1 MWNKLIQII
10 NGKDCELRER
20 MLRAIIL
27 VGGLVTIAGI
37 FEILIIM
44 EMNKYLLPLLFLL
57 LIAMGISVFITL
69 KYRKYN
75 IGAVLIGIV
84 IVVMVFPLMFFL
96 SGGIEGGAT
105 VWLSLGI
112 VYVFLMFE
120 GKKQVLFFILCM
132 AVYGITYWCGYNYPG
147 LITPMGSRFAVY
159 ADSYFAV
166 CVVGICIGAV
176 VKSQMRVYEEEHQL
190 NISQKEELERSS
202 AAKNIFFANMSH
214 EIRTPINAIIG
225 LNEMILRT
233 SEDESIREYAKD
245 IQLASKMLLNQ
256 VNDILDLSQMEMEKM
271 KIIPVEYSLEQLF
284 SDLAELVRVQ
294 MERKG
299 LEFFVNI
306 DSNLPAVV
314 MGDEKRLK
322 QVLLNILDNAVKYT
336 KEGSVVLTAQ
346 GEEDGLGNIVL
357 KVKVA
362 DTGIGIK
369 KEDIEYLYDSFNRVD
384 EKKNSRIVGSGLGL
398 AITKQLVDLMGGE
411 ITVDS
416 IYTKGTVFSVILKQK
431 IVSDKKIG
439 VVNFRQHNTDEGEF
453 YKQSFEA
460 PEARILIVDDN
471 DLNARVAYNL
481 LAATKVQIDIAKS
494 GDECLEFTKKKFY
507 HVILMDYM
515 MPGMDGTE
523 TLKALR
529 TQANGLCRETSVVI
543 MTANAVSEARQMY
556 LEQGFDGY
564 VEKPISGKLLEK
576 EIMALLPPDII
587 EYVEGESIVAEKI
600 SQIQKTTIKKRKRV
614 YVTADCTCDLPAE
627 LLEKYDIQVMYLYI
641 KTPNGRFADTREID
655 SDSLGQYLSAVSS
668 TAVADSVTVEEYEEF
683 FAEMLTQADRV
694 VHITLG
700 SNSGRSNEIALTAAK
715 GFDHVRVIDSD
726 QLSCGQGLIVLYAA
740 KLAQEGKLASEICE
754 AVEAMKAH
762 ICSKFIMPGADIFYK
777 NGRTSAMV
785 AGICRGLGLHPIV
798 EMKQKKAII
807 TGVVGGELESV
818 WKKVIRKS
826 LNKPKKISSE
836 VVFITHVGCSVRQQE
851 MIVAEIMKYVKFEK
865 VIINKASFTTACN
878 SGMESVGIAY
888 YSL

>member
-10 NGKDCELRER
+10 NGNDCELRER

-44 EMNKYLLPLLFLL
+44 KMNKYLLPLLILL
-57 LIAMGISVFITL
+57 LIVMGISVFITL

-75 IGAVLIGIV
+75 IGAVLIGVV

-112 VYVFLMFE
+112 IYLFLMFE

-132 AVYGITYWCGYNYPG
+132 AVYGITYWCGYNYPE
-147 LITPMGSRFAVY
+147 LITPMGSKFAIY

-166 CVVGICIGAV
+166 CVVGICVGVV
-176 VKSQMRVYEEEHQL
+176 VKSQMRVYEEEHKL
-190 NISQKEELERSS
+190 NILQREELERSS

-233 SEDESIREYAKD
+233 SEDSLTREYAKD

-271 KIIPVEYSLEQLF
+271 KIIPVEYRLEQLF
-284 SDLAELVRVQ
+284 SDLVELVRVQ

-299 LEFFVNI
+299 LEFFVNV
-306 DSNLPAVV
+306 DTNLPSVV
-314 MGDEKRLK
+314 IGDEKRLK

-357 KVKVA
+357 KVKIA

-369 KEDIEYLYDSFNRVD
+369 KEDMEYLYDSFNRVD

-416 IYTKGTVFSVILKQK
+416 IYTKGTVFSVIIKQE
-431 IVSDKKIG
+431 IVDDKRIG
-439 VVNFRQHNTDEGEF
+439 AVSFGQYNVEEGEF

-460 PEARILIVDDN
+460 PEARVLIVDDN

-529 TQANGLCRETSVVI
+529 TQANGLCREAAVI
-543 MTANAVSEARQMY
+543 AMTANAVSEARQMY

-564 VEKPISGKLLEK
+564 VEKPIQGKILEK
-576 EIMALLPPDII
+576 EILALLPPDII
-587 EYVEGESIVAEKI
+587 EYVENGSIVAEKI

-614 YVTADCTCDLPAE
+614 YITADCTCDLPAE
-627 LLEKYDIQVMYLYI
+627 LLERYDIQVMYLYI
-641 KTPNGRFADTREID
+641 KTPHGRFADTREID

-700 SNSGRSNEIALTAAK
+700 SNSGRSNEIALAAAK
-715 GFDHVRVIDSD
+715 GFDHVRVLDSG
-726 QLSCGQGLIVLYAA
+726 QLSCGQGVIVLYAA
-740 KLAQEGKLASEICE
+740 KMAQEGKTAGEIYD
-754 AVEAMKAH
+754 AVEKMKVG
-762 ICSKFIMPGADIFYK
+762 IRSRFIMPSADIFFK

-785 AGICRGLGLHPIV
+785 ARMCKAFGLHPIV
-798 EMKQKKAII
+798 EMKQNKAVI
-807 TGVVGGELESV
+807 TGVLGGEIESA
-818 WKKVIRKS
+818 WKKFIRGH
-826 LNKPKKISSE
+826 LRNTKKISKE
-836 VVFITHVGCSVRQQE
+836 IVFITHVGCSVKQQE
-851 MIVAEIMKYVKFEK
+851 LLIDEVRKYVKFDN